1 MPFLLCVLPLTA
13 VASGG
18 EVHEKRYAP
27 CHSSGDIK
35 FPQNGSAE
43 PWELRS
49 VNGAKSLLDNV
60 KNGHNIMP
68 PHEGALKDDEMAAA
82 IDYLVTKSGGWAR
95 E

>member
-1 MPFLLCVLPLTA
+1 
-13 VASGG
+13 
-18 EVHEKRYAP
+18 
-27 CHSSGDIK
+27 
-35 FPQNGSAE
+35 
-43 PWELRS
+43 